1 MGAVTRAPGFLEGQ
15 QPMARVRMRTI
26 APHSTHDFAGAQI
39 AHAIDDVYEVEEID
53 ADNLTVLGFAQRLPE
68 SEAPSPMMPPPTP
81 QAPSAPVAPMTT
93 ATMPTTK
100 TKAPRK

>member
-15 QPMARVRMRTI
+15 AMARVRMRTI
-26 APHSTHDFAGAQI
+26 APHSTHDFAGTQI

-68 SEAPSPMMPPPTP
+68 REAPPPTPPTP
-81 QAPSAPVAPMTT
+81 QAPSVPVAPMTT
-93 ATMPTTK
+93 ATMPTAK
-100 TKAPRK
+100 PKATRK

>member
-1 MGAVTRAPGFLEGQ
+1 VGAVTRAPGFLEG

-26 APHSTHDFAGAQI
+26 APHFTHDVSGAQI
-39 AHAIDDVYEVEEID
+39 AHAIDDVYEVEDTD
-53 ADNLTVLGFAQRLPE
+53 ADNLTVLGFAQRVPE
-68 SEAPSPMMPPPTP
+68 HEAPPPTP
-81 QAPSAPVAPMTT
+81 QPPSAPVAPMTT

>member
-1 MGAVTRAPGFLEGQ
+1 VGAVTRAPGFLEG

-26 APHSTHDFAGAQI
+26 APHFTHDVSGAQI

-68 SEAPSPMMPPPTP
+68 REAPPPTAP
-81 QAPSAPVAPMTT
+81 TAQAPSAPVAPMTT